1 MPLLAQCVDH
11 PALNWPAAGPT
22 DGDTHLVMA
31 RQAEEFPLQLPGL
44 GGQLL
49 PGRQHR
55 ASSVCD
61 LLQDHSNPWSGV
73 PCLRPLLWLSQLALI
88 SGDFLCAPQTGPR
101 AQNPRPDLRKMP
113 EYCPASFLRE
123 RSVSSHPNHP
133 PKPDWVSGASTEGTR
148 GACRRLS
155 ASLSST
161 QSQPYTCHSFLYY
174 ISTRVPQSRGTESS
188 GERDFPPDPTLP
200 LKALCCLTH

>member
-101 AQNPRPDLRKMP
+101 AQNPRPGLRKMP
-113 EYCPASFLRE
+113 VYCPASFLRE
-123 RSVSSHPNHP
+123 RSVSSHPNPTP
-133 PKPDWVSGASTEGTR
+133 PNQTGCLGQAQKGYKGPVGD
-148 GACRRLS
+148 CQLLS
-155 ASLSST
+155 LQHSPNLTHATLSPIT
-161 QSQPYTCHSFLYY
+161 SQPESRSPGEQRARERG
-174 ISTRVPQSRGTESS
+174 ISHLI
-188 GERDFPPDPTLP
+188 PPCP
-200 LKALCCLTH
+200 